1 MEHHLKSGS
10 VRVWLDNKVVVE
22 ESLDARITR
31 KVLFLTVRKGL
42 VEESLE
48 VPPGRHE
55 LRVQV
60 KWDDNVEMKR
70 ITGSF
75 RAGTT
80 RQLEVRIS
88 RLGGDLSLEW
98 K

>member
-1 MEHHLKSGS
+1 M
-10 VRVWLDNKVVVE
+10 RVWLDNRVVVE
-22 ESLDARITR
+22 EALDARVTR
-31 KVLFLTVRKGL
+31 KLLFLTVRKGL
-42 VEESLE
+42 VDESLE
-48 VPPGRHE
+48 VAPGRHE

-70 ITGSF
+70 ITSSF

-80 RQLEVRIS
+80 RQLEVKVSRI
-88 RLGGDLSLEW
+88 GGDLSLAW